1 LSVAHNTGKYNTRVE
16 RVAKGINAEPLGVG
30 MDKSRG
36 TYRFHHRWEDRFTRS
51 LANDN
56 KPQVLDAKLHG
67 FY

>member
-1 LSVAHNTGKYNTRVE
+1 MVE

-36 TYRFHHRWEDRFTRS
+36 TYQFHHRWEDRFTRS